1 MYVFI
6 VEAIMKLS
14 CMGLSY
20 FNDSWNIFDISLL
33 CISLGSLA
41 MKSLNMSSGVGN
53 KASLLR
59 IFRLGRLLR
68 LIHRAKNLKTI
79 FDTFLITLPSLAN
92 IGLLLGL
99 VIFIYMIL
107 GIEVYSY
114 TKYGDNVN
122 EDANFR
128 DIKSAFFTLFRVSTG
143 EGWNFIMDDLVRT

>member
-1 MYVFI
+1 MFMGVFI
-6 VEAIMKLS
+6 IEAILKLT
-14 CMGLSY
+14 CMGFTY
-20 FNDSWNIFDISLL
+20 FNDSWNIFDFTLIIISLASMTMNL
-33 CISLGSLA
+33 MNI
-41 MKSLNMSSGVGN
+41 NSSIGN

-68 LIHRAKNLKTI
+68 LIHRAKNLRTI

-114 TKYGDNVN
+114 TRISLQG
-122 EDANFR
+122 
-128 DIKSAFFTLFRVSTG
+128 ST
-143 EGWNFIMDDLVRT
+143 DLT

>member
-1 MYVFI
+1 MGVFI
-6 VEAIMKLS
+6 VEAIMKLT
-14 CMGLSY
+14 CMGFSY
-20 FNDSWNIFDISLL
+20 FKDPWNLFDSSIL
-33 CISLGSLA
+33 CISLTSLA
-41 MKSLNMSSGVGN
+41 LSKLGLVSTVGN

-107 GIEVYSY
+107 GIELYAY
-114 TKYGDNVN
+114 TRFQNSINIDTH
-122 EDANFR
+122 F
-128 DIKSAFFTLFRVSTG
+128 
-143 EGWNFIMDDLVRT
+143 